1 MNIQTSLF
9 DFSYI
14 ASWFD
19 CLDDLSHMAL
29 PEPWCFVAPGKTG
42 ANLRTPILERYIKA
56 IFHKQ
61 AIAHITADDYVKAD
75 QAFYVRNEFACF
87 HTGLFT
93 KRYDGI
99 YMCFER
105 NKRKNSML
113 DWYFKGWADKSSH
126 LLKYVE
132 PLPKRPVYSSILPT
146 CDFFP
151 EWEIRVNIDHILG
164 DEENIKRLPE
174 SLRDAW
180 NLPLLLE
187 TAVELGRRR
196 ALVTPSIVVPQVFQ
210 SCIQH
215 LMPIY
220 LTNPDHPDLA
230 MALSTVDGYYYGHT
244 CLTLQMAYLNARL
257 LVRPTT
263 AWLRDLVESER
274 KQDA

>member
-1 MNIQTSLF
+1 MNIQTNLF
-9 DFSYI
+9 DFAYM

-19 CLDDLSHMAL
+19 SLDDLSRMAL
-29 PEPWCFVAPGKTG
+29 PEQWCFTSPGKTG
-42 ANLRTPILERYIKA
+42 ANTEFPILERYIKI

-61 AIAHITADDYVKAD
+61 AIAYITAEDYVKAD
-75 QAFYVRNEFACF
+75 QAFHIRNEFACL

-113 DWYFKGWADKSSH
+113 EWYFKGWADKSSPW
-126 LLKYVE
+126 LKYVE
-132 PLPKRPVYSSILPT
+132 PLPKRPLFSSALPA
-146 CDFFP
+146 CDYFP
-151 EWEIRVNIDHILG
+151 EWEIRVNVDHILG
-164 DEENIKRLPE
+164 DEENRKRLPE

-210 SCIQH
+210 GCIQH

-220 LTNPDHPDLA
+220 MTNPDHPDLA
-230 MALSTVDGYYYGHT
+230 MALSTMDGYYYGHT

-257 LVRPTT
+257 LVRPT
-263 AWLRDLVESER
+263 ASWLRDLVEPER
-274 KQDA
+274 KQND

>member
-1 MNIQTSLF
+1 M
-9 DFSYI
+9 
-14 ASWFD
+14 
-19 CLDDLSHMAL
+19 
-29 PEPWCFVAPGKTG
+29 
-42 ANLRTPILERYIKA
+42 
-56 IFHKQ
+56 
-61 AIAHITADDYVKAD
+61 KAD
-75 QAFYVRNEFACF
+75 QAFHIRNEFACL

-113 DWYFKGWADKSSH
+113 EWYFKGWADKSSPW
-126 LLKYVE
+126 LKYVE
-132 PLPKRPVYSSILPT
+132 PLPKRPLFSSALPT
-146 CDFFP
+146 CDYFP
-151 EWEIRVNIDHILG
+151 EWEIRVNVDHILG
-164 DEENIKRLPE
+164 DEENRKRLPE

-210 SCIQH
+210 GCIQH

-220 LTNPDHPDLA
+220 MTNPDHPDLA
-230 MALSTVDGYYYGHT
+230 MALSTMDGYYYGHT

-257 LVRPTT
+257 LVRPT
-263 AWLRDLVESER
+263 ASWLRDLVEPER
-274 KQDA
+274 EQND